1 MATLRV
7 APDSLRAFAS
17 VCGVRAD
24 ELRHAL
30 PVGEPGPHYQA
41 TSMSL
46 TTADS
51 SIESACG
58 TLAVRAEELAI
69 KVAEA
74 AAMYL
79 GEDESSAV
87 SVKKAMRIFP

>member
-1 MATLRV
+1 
-7 APDSLRAFAS
+7 
-17 VCGVRAD
+17 
-24 ELRHAL
+24 
-30 PVGEPGPHYQA
+30 
-41 TSMSL
+41 MSL